1 MNAGSVPAARDALAA
16 AGAVIFDFDGV
27 LVDSEPMH
35 MRAIREVAAARGWA
49 FGDEV
54 FARMIGKGDEHA
66 FELLAEL
73 HREPVTPAQ
82 IARLCE
88 DKSRA
93 CTRLIQGGLFTVQP
107 GVREVMMDARREGTR
122 PTAICSGSRRE
133 VVVGMAERA
142 GLSPLVR
149 TIVTHEDVAHPKP
162 DPEGY
167 LLAAARLGVKPGDA
181 VVIEDSPTGVRAGK
195 AAGMRVI
202 GVCHSFSA
210 DRLLEADWVLPR
222 LADLA

>member
-1 MNAGSVPAARDALAA
+1 MSLADARRALLAA
-16 AGAVIFDFDGV
+16 KAVIFDFDGV

-35 MRAIREVAAARGWA
+35 MRAIREVAAARGWD

-73 HREPVTPAQ
+73 HGEPITPAEVD
-82 IARLCE
+82 RLCRE
-88 DKSRA
+88 KSGA
-93 CTRLIQGGLFTVQP
+93 CVRLIAAGRFTVQP
-107 GVREVMMDARREGTR
+107 GVLPIMAAAAQRG

-133 VVVGMAERA
+133 VVLGMAEHA
-142 GLSPLVR
+142 GMARLVR
-149 TIVTHEDVAHPKP
+149 TIVTHEDVTRPKP

-167 LLAAARLGVKPGDA
+167 LLAASRLGVPPEQC
-181 VVIEDSPTGVRAGK
+181 VVIEDSPTGIRA
-195 AAGMRVI
+195 ATSAGMRVI
-202 GVCHSFSA
+202 AVGHSFPA
-210 DRLLEADWVLPR
+210 ERLHEASWVIDR